1 MKYSK
6 IFSEQELQ
14 DQRDKWTAI
23 GLATGASDFSKAES
37 AAKAAYK
44 QAGLAE
50 PRFIRTGSPE
60 AAVKAATSLTESG
73 EKDVYNQVSNQVS
86 SQVYSQ
92 VWRQV
97 SSQVWRQVYNQVYDQ
112 VSSQVWR
119 QVYGQVYSQVYNQVF
134 NYYYRS
140 SQLAR
145 LTMFRDIEEVKQL
158 DCFVS
163 LAESTGMYLLLNK
176 TVIFSERPDRI
187 VFRGTGQQKKAV
199 LIEYPDGLTV
209 TSLSPLEQ
217 LATAAE

>member
-1 MKYSK
+1 MKNSK

-14 DQRDKWTAI
+14 DQLDKWTAI
-23 GLATGASDFSKAES
+23 SLATGASDFSKAES

-50 PRFIRTGSPE
+50 PRFIRTDSPE
-60 AAVKAATSLTESG
+60 AAAKAAASLIESG
-73 EKDVYNQVSNQVS
+73 EKQVI

-92 VWRQV
+92 VSNQV
-97 SSQVWRQVYNQVYDQ
+97 ISQVYDQ
-112 VSSQVWR
+112 VSEQAYRLVSR
-119 QVYGQVYSQVYNQVF
+119 QIYSQVYNQVS

-158 DCFVS
+158 DCFVT
-163 LAESTGMYLLLNK
+163 LAESTGMYLFYEK
-176 TVIFSERPDRI
+176 TVILSERPDRI
-187 VFRGTGQQKKAV
+187 LFRGTGEEKKAI
-199 LIEYPDGLTV
+199 LIEYPDSYTV

-217 LATAAE
+217 LAAV